1 MKAKYSG
8 NLLAALVFGMGGVL
22 YQPTAQAGC
31 CVYGPDIVNNHTTR
45 EVTGAIREINKKT
58 ETVVSEATKAI
69 IENFVKETRK
79 QRNAIA
85 TTVMYNAKTVR
96 DTLVGLEQ
104 SKIRRDMEE
113 PPGSCVTSE
122 MPLNLLNSA
131 KSAESYSRQEAA
143 VITQNILS
151 DSKAGEEV
159 VFSNVATRSTH
170 FKPRGDA
177 YSLLMGA
184 SDNVSS
190 TGNYTYSDEQLS
202 DARSYVKD
210 IFTGIRLPTGSDD
223 SSKGKAIASQGRVG
237 LVLSAFTDEVARR
250 AAVPSL
256 RGAVQGG
263 GLEGFLKSDAGTV
276 LLNSSGGLSYSGLL
290 AADVDRRYLDP
301 KWFADVASL
310 SSSVSLNK
318 EQLYLSATALKIQH
332 EQLKALRKI
341 EMQIAA
347 QTLVHLT
354 GGGGSSSGYSAGQL
368 NQMFGGL

>member
-1 MKAKYSG
+1 MKNRFLGLLYAITVAIGFSSVPQDAEAK
-8 NLLAALVFGMGGVL
+8 
-22 YQPTAQAGC
+22 C

-45 EVTGAIREINKKT
+45 EVTGAIREINKNT
-58 ETVVSEATKAI
+58 NDTVSEATKAI

-113 PPGSCVTSE
+113 PPGSCITSE

-143 VITQNILS
+143 VITQSILS
-151 DSKAGEEV
+151 DSKAGEDL
-159 VFSNVATRSTH
+159 VFSNVATRNTH

-184 SDNVSS
+184 SDNASS
-190 TGNYTYSDEQLS
+190 TSNHTYSDEQLS
-202 DARSYVKD
+202 DARSFVKD
-210 IFTGIRLPTGSDD
+210 IFTGIRLPSGGDE
-223 SSKGKAIASQGRVG
+223 SSKGRAIATQGRVG
-237 LVLSAFTDEVARR
+237 LVLSAFTDEVSRR

-256 RGAVQGG
+256 KGAIQGG
-263 GLEGFLKSDAGTV
+263 GLENFLKSDAGTT

-301 KWFADVASL
+301 KWYADVGSL
-310 SSSVSLNK
+310 SSSVALNK
-318 EQLYLSATALKIQH
+318 EQLFLSATALKIQH

-341 EMQIAA
+341 EMQIAT
-347 QTLVHLT
+347 QTLIQLT
-354 GGGGSSSGYSAGQL
+354 GAAGSPSGYSAGQL
-368 NQMFGGL
+368 NQMFSGL